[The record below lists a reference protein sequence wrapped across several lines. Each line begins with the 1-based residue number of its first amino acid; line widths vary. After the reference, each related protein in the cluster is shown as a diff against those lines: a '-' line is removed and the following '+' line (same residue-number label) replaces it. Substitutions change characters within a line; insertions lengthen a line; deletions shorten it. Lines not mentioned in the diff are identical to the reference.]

1 MPSLNRHEKVQCG
14 DCGNM
19 YIRQHASR
27 HRKSC
32 QAGIISCPDCKYF
45 TYNKQDMN
53 YHVAKKHAP
62 SISSNEQFAHLARW
76 SFRVTN
82 RSSNI
87 REKNMERNNGNQ
99 VIQWQT

>member
-1 MPSLNRHEKVQCG
+1 MPSLNRNEKVQCG

-19 YIRQHASR
+19 YVRQHAAR

-45 TYNKQDMN
+45 NYNKQEMN

-62 SISSNEQFAHLARW
+62 STSKQSMVCSPCEQEFP
-76 SFRVTN
+76 SY
-82 RSSNI
+82 NI
-87 REKNMERNNGNQ
+87 GEKNMGRNNGNQ
-99 VIQWQT
+99 VIRWQT